1 MLAQQLA
8 QVIDKVTKGRAG
20 NAITNVSFIIPDF
33 DIVTVDFD
41 GRQLGTAMGGQR
53 KQFGCLI
60 GHTLPTYAAY
70 LALLRWSPRSPSPCF
85 TTPLA
90 FDRRSADSDR

>member
-8 QVIDKVTKGRAG
+8 QVIDKVTKGRSG
-20 NAITNVSFIIPDF
+20 NAIANESFIIPDF

-41 GRQLGTAMGGQR
+41 GRQVGTAMGGQR

-60 GHTLPTYAAY
+60 GHTLAY
-70 LALLRWSPRSPSPCF
+70 VRYLPRASTLVATISFALLHN
-85 TTPLA
+85 PLSL
-90 FDRRSADSDR
+90 RPTISR